1 MAESRHPVGAD
12 LRLDGSPDR
21 QVSFRIP
28 LALDQ
33 RLDALVERAVEAGE
47 RTNRREVLS
56 ALLFAAQAD
65 GQQLGTILRTYRR
78 ASVGDAVL
86 DVQPDDNVLA
96 FARLAVSTRLGSTV
110 TA

>member
-1 MAESRHPVGAD
+1 MAEGRHAVGAD
-12 LRLDGSPDR
+12 QRLDGSPDR

-33 RLDALVERAVEAGE
+33 RLDALVERAVDAGE

-56 ALLFAAQAD
+56 ALLFVTQAD
-65 GQQLGTILRTYRR
+65 GDQLGTMLRLFRR
-78 ASVGDAVL
+78 ASVGEAVL

-96 FARLAVSTRLGSTV
+96 FSRHQPGPRARR
-110 TA
+110 

>member
-1 MAESRHPVGAD
+1 MTEDRHPVGKD

-21 QVSFRIP
+21 QVSLRIP

-33 RLDALVERAVEAGE
+33 RLDALVDRAVESGE

-56 ALLFAAQAD
+56 ALLYAAD
-65 GQQLGTILRTYRR
+65 GDGDSLGDLLRRYRR

-86 DVQPDDNVLA
+86 DVETDENVIA
-96 FARLAVSTRLGSTV
+96 FARHHPGPRTRR
-110 TA
+110 

>member
-1 MAESRHPVGAD
+1 MAEGRHPVGAD
-12 LRLDGSPDR
+12 QRLDGSPDR

-33 RLDALVERAVEAGE
+33 RLDALVERAVDAGE

-56 ALLFAAQAD
+56 ALLFAAQANGED
-65 GQQLGTILRTYRR
+65 LGALLRKYRR

-86 DVQPDDNVLA
+86 DVQADDNVIA
-96 FARLAVSTRLGSTV
+96 FARHQPGPRARR
-110 TA
+110 